1 MNCYQ
6 NSVLSHGMNES
17 FYFCAETSLSYG
29 LQATADVML
38 YLVSMLRLGQSTALQ
53 HPIDDDSYDRISLCL
68 RILSN
73 PTSAMR
79 LVWLKY
85 CRDAFV
91 KMITEKQHRDLEDTK
106 AKAQVSVAQPDDL
119 IDFYHLKSRKV
130 WPAGFGQ
137 LCCAP
142 ESWYFYLTR
151 RTISYGTYGITP
163 MLSIA
168 LHLYPVYLHAS

>member
-1 MNCYQ
+1 M
-6 NSVLSHGMNES
+6 SAEPTSSH
-17 FYFCAETSLSYG
+17 G

-38 YLVSMLRLGQSTALQ
+38 YLVSMLRRGQSTALQ

-73 PTSAMR
+73 PTSVMR

-85 CRDAFV
+85 CRQAFA
-91 KMITEKQHRDLEDTK
+91 KMVTEKQHRDLEDTK

-130 WPAGFGQ
+130 CPAGVPQ
-137 LCCAP
+137 PCCDRP
-142 ESWYFYLTR
+142 T
-151 RTISYGTYGITP
+151 
-163 MLSIA
+163 
-168 LHLYPVYLHAS
+168 